1 MRDIRHKIERPSTIV
16 IVSPVADLVFMVIV
30 LMQLYEP
37 PVCTGTVAHTS
48 SYPDVREPE
57 FFNNLPIRIIIHV
70 MV

>member
-37 PVCTGTVAHTS
+37 PVCTGTVATLALTLMSVNS
-48 SYPDVREPE
+48 SSSTTYQ
-57 FFNNLPIRIIIHV
+57 
-70 MV
+70 